1 MMRIYS
7 ALRWLATILLL
18 SYLILRFFSEPNW
31 WSELLLYNSVLIA
44 AIIAIL
50 LTPLPDDELGQK
62 VTALA
67 LFAWGVGSISS
78 SIDSFFKTELSVLS
92 EVAYSL
98 FYPLVILGAIRSLRN
113 QDKSRRL
120 ELIDT
125 LVIALSGTTLLSSLF
140 LKPAAEEISGTQYEV
155 FLTIVYPVGD
165 LVLLLTVIGI
175 VLLQKLTPRN
185 LLFLI
190 GVTIFTVSD
199 FYYLW
204 LSQNDSYVFG
214 TLSDAG
220 WLLGFV
226 LIAHSYWFP
235 ADEEEH
241 PRTFNPTLV
250 TLALVLSS
258 IILAISV
265 LRPDYF
271 PRFVLIPAFTTI
283 ALAFLR
289 MAVAMADAR
298 KMSEEQILARTD
310 ELTGLANRRRFI
322 SEFEKFQ
329 KSPGSLLILDLDGF
343 KPVNDQLGHD
353 VGDQLLAQV
362 AQRLERVMPRGA
374 LLARLGGDEFGAL
387 VPGHEGVE
395 VAVALRA
402 TLEFPFNVA
411 GHEIKLGVSIGEAF
425 SSSEGDG
432 QSLLRRADEAM
443 YRAKRERIGIA
454 RAR

>member
-1 MMRIYS
+1 MRIYS
-7 ALRWLATILLL
+7 SLRWLATTLLL
-18 SYLILRFFSEPNW
+18 SYLILRFFSEPTW

-50 LTPLPDDELGQK
+50 LTPLPDDELGQR
-62 VTALA
+62 VTASA
-67 LFAWGVGSISS
+67 LFAWGIGSVSS
-78 SIDSFFKTELSVLS
+78 SIDSFFKTELSILS

-125 LVIALSGTTLLSSLF
+125 LVIALSGTTLLSTLF
-140 LKPAAEEISGTQYEV
+140 LNSATAEIPGTQFEV
-155 FLTIVYPVGD
+155 FLTIIYPVGD

-175 VLLQKLTPRN
+175 VLLQKLSQRN
-185 LLFLI
+185 LFFLI

-204 LSQNDSYVFG
+204 LSQNDSYEFG
-214 TLSDAG
+214 SLSDAG
-220 WLLGFV
+220 WLLGFI

-241 PRTFNPTLV
+241 PRTFNPTIV

-271 PRFVLIPAFTTI
+271 PRFVLIPAFATI

-322 SEFEKFQ
+322 AEFEEFQ
-329 KSPGSLLILDLDGF
+329 RSPGSLLILDLDGF

-362 AQRLERVMPRGA
+362 ARRLERVMPKGA

-387 VPGHEGVE
+387 IPGREGLE
-395 VAVALRA
+395 IAVALRA
-402 TLEFPFNVA
+402 TMEFPFSVA

-425 SSSEGDG
+425 SESESDSE
-432 QSLLRRADEAM
+432 SLLRRADEAM
-443 YRAKRERIGIA
+443 YRAKREKVGVV
-454 RAR
+454 RAG